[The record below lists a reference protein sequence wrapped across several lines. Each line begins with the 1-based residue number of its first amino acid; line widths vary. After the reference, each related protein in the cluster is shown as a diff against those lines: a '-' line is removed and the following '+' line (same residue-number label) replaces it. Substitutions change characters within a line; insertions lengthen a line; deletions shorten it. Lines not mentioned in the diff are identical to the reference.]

1 LAAKKKTVKKRNS
14 SITNKKTILPKPK
27 LYPLSSKKP
36 EQQKR
41 VSYPAAA
48 IISTEQEANAYHQG
62 MYSKFTPEQIKSH
75 IPQYNVV
82 PYSSPRSKDPKPLS
96 AARIENQRSKNILP
110 RFFMNPY
117 QDLDYMVLQD
127 IYANSIGGRII
138 DRKEELKFGNGI
150 RPVLKLRNLKEHGDD
165 D

>member
-1 LAAKKKTVKKRNS
+1 MAAKKKRSTKQNS
-14 SITNKKTILPKPK
+14 SKKTILPKPK
-27 LYPLSSKKP
+27 LTYPLSSKKP

-41 VSYPAAA
+41 ISYPVAA

-82 PYSSPRSKDPKPLS
+82 PYSSPRSKEPKPLS
-96 AARIENQRSKNILP
+96 AARMEQQRSKNILP

-127 IYANSIGGRII
+127 IYANSIGGRIVI
-138 DRKEELKFGNGI
+138 A
-150 RPVLKLRNLKEHGDD
+150 RPQTKACFPNTARGQE
-165 D
+165 

>member
-1 LAAKKKTVKKRNS
+1 MAWK
-14 SITNKKTILPKPK
+14 
-27 LYPLSSKKP
+27 
-36 EQQKR
+36 E
-41 VSYPAAA
+41 
-48 IISTEQEANAYHQG
+48 EQESKYHDG
-62 MYSKFTPEQIKSH
+62 VYSKFTPQQISSH

-82 PYSSPRSKDPKPLS
+82 PFSSPRSKNPKPLS
-96 AARIENQRSKNILP
+96 AARMEQQRSKNILP

-150 RPVLKLRNLKEHGDD
+150 RPVLKLRNPKKHGDD
-165 D
+165 EEQQKLLEDNQEIIDILMELKLTGFTGIEDYIMHL